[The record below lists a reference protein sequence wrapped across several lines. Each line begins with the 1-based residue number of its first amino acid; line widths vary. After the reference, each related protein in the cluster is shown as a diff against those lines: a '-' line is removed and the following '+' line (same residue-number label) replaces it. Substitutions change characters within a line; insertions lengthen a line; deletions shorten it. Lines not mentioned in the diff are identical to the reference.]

1 MNKPTQEFNG
11 PAGHRKRLRMRF
23 LNAGSRAIADYELL
37 ELLLTYSIP
46 RIDTKPIAKAL
57 LNKFGS
63 IMSVFQQP
71 SERLLQIKGVGPQ
84 TTTLI
89 RVVQACMTRS
99 MEKAVEQQQTISGPE
114 DVFSYIQLH
123 LAQHTN
129 ECIFALYLTDNKR
142 VVHHAEVSVG
152 TVNRSPFYPREI
164 IKPALIHNA
173 TGLILAHNHPEGE
186 PVPSEADLEM
196 TKKLEDVAAPLG
208 IKLLDHIIVTR
219 LQAYSIKTGKL
230 LL

>member
-1 MNKPTQEFNG
+1 MKYDTPV
-11 PAGHRKRLRMRF
+11 GHRKRLRERF
-23 LNAGSRAIADYELL
+23 LKVGRNGLADYELL

-46 RIDTKPIAKAL
+46 RIDTKPIAKTL

-99 MEKAVEQQQTISGPE
+99 MENAVEQQQTISGPE

-123 LAQHTN
+123 LAQYTN
-129 ECIFALYLTDNKR
+129 ECIFALYLTDDKR

-164 IKPALIHNA
+164 LKPALIHNA

-186 PVPSEADLEM
+186 PVPSEADIEM
-196 TKKLEDVAAPLG
+196 TKRLEDIAAPLG
-208 IKLLDHIIVTR
+208 IKILDHLIVTR